1 MLATAGPCSTKRAP
15 SSPIKSLTDMGQGL
29 AAESDASP
37 TDIAAYYDAWAANDY
52 DADVTSWGYEAPER
66 VAAMVTRRLQEQPGQ
81 VLDAGCGTGRV
92 GAALQALGVKDVI
105 GGDFTPASVEA
116 ARRRNVYQ
124 SVDHLDLNER
134 LVFNDN
140 QFAAVVSVGVFSY
153 LTDTLATITE
163 LLRITEPA
171 GVVIFT
177 QRTDLWAE
185 RECDALVSSLVATG
199 VCTAKISDPSPYLP
213 GHDEFGTDIGIIYI
227 TLTVKKP

>member
-1 MLATAGPCSTKRAP
+1 MLATAGPCSIKRAP

-52 DADVTSWGYEAPER
+52 DADVTSWGYDAPER
-66 VAAMVTRRLQEQPGQ
+66 VATMVAKRLQEQPGQ

-116 ARRRNVYQ
+116 ARRRNVYR
-124 SVDHLDLNER
+124 SVEHLDLNEQ
-134 LVFNDN
+134 LGFDDN

-153 LTDTLATITE
+153 LTDTSATITE
-163 LLRITEPA
+163 LLRITKPG

-185 RECDALVSSLVATG
+185 RDCTSLIDSFVAAG
-199 VCTAKISDPSPYLP
+199 ACSADISDPSPYLP
-213 GHDEFGTDIGIIYI
+213 GHTDFGTDIGIIYT
-227 TLTVKKP
+227 TLMVQKS